1 MSFKS
6 RQNQQ
11 QRQQQQQHEGSR
23 VNNFGASLEWIF
35 YFLFFGGFVGYPRS
49 PLMFENS
56 PRFWSGY
63 HRTNSLG
70 WWWFCTVV
78 RGMATLP
85 RKLLRLPAPLLRSL
99 YTLMSNSPPPVGS
112 STANS
117 NCNKN
122 ANTHNKKNTHT
133 HDLFFSSFRGAGES
147 NSLANGSRS
156 HKTKKN
162 PTPVPS
168 TIFMTQEEIHN
179 GPRGSK
185 LDTHGD

>member
-1 MSFKS
+1 VSFKS

>member
-1 MSFKS
+1 MSFKG
-6 RQNQQ
+6 RQNQ
-11 QRQQQQQHEGSR
+11 QQQQQHEGSR
-23 VNNFGASLEWIF
+23 VNNSAASLEWIF

-70 WWWFCTVV
+70 WWWFCTVL

-99 YTLMSNSPPPVGS
+99 YTLISNSPPPVGS

-122 ANTHNKKNTHT
+122 ANTHNNKNTHT
-133 HDLFFSSFRGAGES
+133 YTWPLLKQLPRSSRIQFSCKREQISQD
-147 NSLANGSRS
+147 
-156 HKTKKN
+156 
-162 PTPVPS
+162 
-168 TIFMTQEEIHN
+168 QEEPNSSSIDNLHD
-179 GPRGSK
+179 PRRNSQGS
-185 LDTHGD
+185 

>member
-1 MSFKS
+1 MD
-6 RQNQQ
+6 
-11 QRQQQQQHEGSR
+11 
-23 VNNFGASLEWIF
+23 F
-35 YFLFFGGFVGYPRS
+35 YFLFFGGFFGYPRS

-56 PRFWSGY
+56 PRFSSGY

-70 WWWFCTVV
+70 CWCFCTAL

-112 STANS
+112 STPNS

-122 ANTHNKKNTHT
+122 ANTHNNKTHT
-133 HDLFFSSFRGAGES
+133 HTYTWPLSSWAASEEQQHH

-162 PTPVPS
+162 PIPVPS
-168 TIFMTQEEIHN
+168 TIFMTQEEIHK

-185 LDTHGD
+185 RDTHGD